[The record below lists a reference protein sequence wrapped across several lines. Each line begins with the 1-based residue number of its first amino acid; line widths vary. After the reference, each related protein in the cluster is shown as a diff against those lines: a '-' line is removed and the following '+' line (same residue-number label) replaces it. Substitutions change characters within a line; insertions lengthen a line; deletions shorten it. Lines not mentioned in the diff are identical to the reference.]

1 MHRID
6 IIVETP
12 KGSNEKYNFDP
23 EKQCFRF
30 KKALPLGMVFPYDFG
45 FIPNTLGDDGDPLDA
60 MLISEFRFF
69 PGCMVSCRLVGAL
82 LAEQTEKKT
91 IRNDRFFFIPELS
104 VQYKH
109 IVSISTLPREEL
121 SQLKQF
127 FINYNAIEGKTFR
140 PLQMINAG
148 KAFQLLQKQLKESEV
163 SKVGNSGRNKRY
175 FF

>member
-1 MHRID
+1 MHCID

-45 FIPNTLGDDGDPLDA
+45 FIPNTTGEDGDPLDA

-69 PGCMVSCRLVGAL
+69 PGCMVSCRLAGAL
-82 LAEQTEKKT
+82 LAEQTEKKKK

-104 VQYKH
+104 IQFNH
-109 IVSISTLPREEL
+109 IVSVSDLPYEEL
-121 SQLKQF
+121 TQLNQF
-127 FINYNAIEGKTFR
+127 FINYNAIEGKTFK
-140 PLQMINAG
+140 PLQMISAA
-148 KAFQLLQKQLKESEV
+148 KAFQLLNKQAD
-163 SKVGNSGRNKRY
+163 GI
-175 FF
+175 FDT